1 MVFNKGA
8 TYLYPAIESAVS
20 KVADDGGAILGINA
34 YGPPFCGQQ
43 LLVIDDGQKTFSF
56 LLSGS
61 RAGVFLYDCV
71 FAG

>member
-1 MVFNKGA
+1 MTFEKGA
-8 TYLYPAIESAVS
+8 TYPYPAIDEARSRFFQESGVL
-20 KVADDGGAILGINA
+20 LGINS

-56 LLSGS
+56 LLSGAK
-61 RAGVFLYDCV
+61 AGVFQYDCV